1 MIEAIGWGAVAASS
15 LVLGVLLAFAR
26 PWSDRLVGSVLAF
39 GAGALISAVSFSL
52 AGEGLDIGSP
62 PSVGAGLAVG
72 ALACYLASR
81 FIDRPRPGERADS
94 SASGRDLA
102 LGSFLDGIPE
112 QLVLGIG
119 IVSGSGISLAL
130 LMAIFVSNLPE
141 GIGSAADMERAGA
154 SRAYV
159 LRLFILIAIAC
170 AIAAAVGYLLADFI
184 SNELQACLDGFA
196 AGALL
201 VMMIDSMIPEAREK
215 AGNVAGLLTVVGF
228 AAATALSGA

>member
-1 MIEAIGWGAVAASS
+1 M
-15 LVLGVLLAFAR
+15 
-26 PWSDRLVGSVLAF
+26 
-39 GAGALISAVSFSL
+39 
-52 AGEGLDIGSP
+52 
-62 PSVGAGLAVG
+62 
-72 ALACYLASR
+72 
-81 FIDRPRPGERADS
+81 
-94 SASGRDLA
+94 
-102 LGSFLDGIPE
+102 
-112 QLVLGIG
+112 LGIG